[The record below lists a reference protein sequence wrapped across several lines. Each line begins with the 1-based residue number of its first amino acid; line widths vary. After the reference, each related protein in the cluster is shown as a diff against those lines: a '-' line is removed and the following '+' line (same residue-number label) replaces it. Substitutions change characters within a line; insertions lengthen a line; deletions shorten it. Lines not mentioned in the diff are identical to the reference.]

1 MLRLV
6 LEVVGVGLF
15 ILLSV
20 IFPREKAQK
29 VVNPDIVINLMTGG
43 LIFVTLAPV
52 ARMVDGAVGGALIP
66 MDWLGDGT
74 GLSGVGQFLVAFL
87 VLDFTRYWV
96 HRADH
101 RVPFLWKFHRVH
113 HSVERMDATAGLR
126 MHAVDFVQ
134 LSAIPIVLFGVL
146 IDTTGFAPWVLQ
158 AAFGVGIFFD
168 TFQHA
173 NLRFD
178 ITHPVGRVWHM
189 VLNNPHFHAWHHTWE
204 GHVYD
209 GNYSN
214 SIIIWDKLFGSE
226 VTQPELPER
235 YGVSKNGLDGAAEQK
250 LSANI
255 LLAVL
260 KLQLLRPRPGAPH
273 TKAP

>member
-1 MLRLV
+1 MERML
-6 LEVVGVGLF
+6 LEAVGVGLF

-20 IFPREKAQK
+20 VFPRDREQR
-29 VVNPDIVINLMTGG
+29 VVNPDLVINLLTGG
-43 LIFVTLAPV
+43 LIFLSLAPL
-52 ARMVDGAVGGALIP
+52 ARLADSAIGGALIP

-74 GLSGVGQFLVAFL
+74 GWSGVAQFAVAFFA
-87 VLDFTRYWV
+87 LDFTRYWV

-113 HSVERMDATAGLR
+113 HSIERMDATAGLR

-134 LSAIPIVLFGVL
+134 LSAIPMVLFGVL
-146 IDTTGFAPWVLQ
+146 IDTSGFAPWTMS
-158 AAFGVGIFFD
+158 AAFGIGIFFD

-178 ITHPVGRVWHM
+178 INHPLTGAWHR
-189 VLNNPHFHAWHHTWE
+189 VLNNPHFHAWHHTRE
-204 GHVYD
+204 GNIYD

-214 SIIIWDKLFGSE
+214 TVIIWDRLFGSD
-226 VTQPELPER
+226 VTLPELPEL
-235 YGVSKNGLDGAAEQK
+235 YGINDKQALAGARESA
-250 LSANI
+250 LSPRL

-260 KLQLLRPRPGAPH
+260 KLQFLRPREQ
-273 TKAP
+273 